1 MSTQPIQLLNPG
13 EGFDL
18 FSDREL
24 ELWTRSFTMA
34 VQVSAKKVDDAQEL
48 HTRNQAVLAALTAE
62 ADRRRRPAQKEDA
75 HAAS

>member
-1 MSTQPIQLLNPG
+1 MSAQPIQLLNPG

-34 VQVSAKKVDDAQEL
+34 VQVSAKKLADAQEF
-48 HTRNQAVLAALTAE
+48 HARNQAVLAALSAE
-62 ADRRRRPAQKEDA
+62 ADRRLRPAQQEA
-75 HAAS
+75 